1 MDPMSTAKAFHFEL
15 PEGATARAK
24 TAIDFERTELI
35 SVGVQIVNGGGETNL
50 HAHNGEDAVWIV
62 LGGRVAFY
70 DEDNHRRE
78 LGQHDIMLLPS
89 GTKYWF
95 EAVGDEPLQIARIG
109 AKDPRV
115 QQTRTDVTDRER
127 VARVG
132 ATPHFPAEI
141 ITPEPAA
148 V

>member
-1 MDPMSTAKAFHFEL
+1 MTAKAFHFEL
-15 PEGATARAK
+15 PEGATERVK
-24 TAIDFERTELI
+24 TAIDLERTELI
-35 SVGVQIVNGGGETNL
+35 SVGVQIVCGGGETNL

-62 LGGRVAFY
+62 LSGRVAFY
-70 DEDNHRRE
+70 DEDERRLE
-78 LGQHDIMLLPS
+78 LGQHDIILLPS

-115 QQTRTDVTDRER
+115 QQSRTDVTER
-127 VARVG
+127 SRVEGVG

-141 ITPEPAA
+141 ITPET
-148 V
+148 VSV